1 MITDTRRDGARR
13 GRGESMNRNGFTL
26 IELLIVSV
34 IMGLV
39 ISIAIQRLANTKEKT
54 YLMTMKADLRNLVTA
69 EVVYSTD
76 SLRYTTLIGPGG
88 LEYQV
93 TTGNT
98 GPAIA
103 LTLDGF
109 TASMG
114 NTNTSKTCSIFI
126 GSTALPPATDEGVPA
141 CR

>member
-1 MITDTRRDGARR
+1 
-13 GRGESMNRNGFTL
+13 MNRNGFTL
-26 IELLIVSV
+26 IEMLIVSV
-34 IMGLV
+34 IVGLV
-39 ISIAIQRLANTKEKT
+39 VSIAIQRFANTKQKT

-88 LEYQV
+88 LQYRV
-93 TTGNT
+93 STGNT

-109 TASMG
+109 TASIG
-114 NTNTSKTCSIFI
+114 NTKTSKTCTIFI
-126 GSTALPPATDEGVPA
+126 GSTALPPATEEGVPA

>member
-1 MITDTRRDGARR
+1 MNTVTQCRDALR

-34 IMGLV
+34 VMGLLL
-39 ISIAIQRLANTKEKT
+39 SIAIQRFTNTKEKT

-76 SLRYTTLIGPGG
+76 SLRYTTLIGTGG
-88 LEYQV
+88 LEYRV

-103 LTLDGF
+103 LTQDGF

-114 NTNTSKTCSIFI
+114 NTNTTKTCTIFL
-126 GSTALPPATDEGVPA
+126 GSTALPPATEEGAPA

>member
-1 MITDTRRDGARR
+1 M
-13 GRGESMNRNGFTL
+13 
-26 IELLIVSV
+26 
-34 IMGLV
+34 
-39 ISIAIQRLANTKEKT
+39 
-54 YLMTMKADLRNLVTA
+54 
-69 EVVYSTD
+69 
-76 SLRYTTLIGPGG
+76 
-88 LEYQV
+88 

-114 NTNTSKTCSIFI
+114 NTNTSKTCSIFL
-126 GSTALPPATDEGVPA
+126 GSTLLPPATEEGVPV

>member
-1 MITDTRRDGARR
+1 MTTGT
-13 GRGESMNRNGFTL
+13 GCMNRNGFTL

-39 ISIAIQRLANTKEKT
+39 VSIAIQRLANSKEKT

-69 EVVYSTD
+69 EVLYSTD
-76 SLRYTTLIGPGG
+76 SLRYTTLIGTGG
-88 LEYQV
+88 LAYRV
-93 TTGNT
+93 STGNT

-103 LTLDGF
+103 LTRDGF
-109 TASMG
+109 TATVG
-114 NTNTSKTCSIFI
+114 NRNTSKTCSIFL
-126 GSTALPPATDEGVPA
+126 GTTALPPARHEGVPA

>member
-1 MITDTRRDGARR
+1 
-13 GRGESMNRNGFTL
+13 MNRNGFTL

-39 ISIAIQRLANTKEKT
+39 VSIAIQRFANSKEKT

-69 EVVYSTD
+69 EVLYSTD
-76 SLRYTTLIGPGG
+76 SLRYTTLIGTGG
-88 LEYQV
+88 LAYRV
-93 TTGNT
+93 STGNT

-103 LTLDGF
+103 LTQDGF
-109 TASMG
+109 TATVG
-114 NTNTSKTCSIFI
+114 NRNTSKTCSIFL
-126 GSTALPPATDEGVPA
+126 GTTALPPAREEGVPA

>member
-1 MITDTRRDGARR
+1 MTTVTRCRRDLR

-39 ISIAIQRLANTKEKT
+39 LSIAIQRFANTKEKT
-54 YLMTMKADLRNLVTA
+54 YLMTMKSDLRHLVTA

-76 SLRYTTLIGPGG
+76 SLRYTTLIGAGG
-88 LEYQV
+88 LEYRV
-93 TTGNT
+93 STGNT

-103 LTLDGF
+103 LTQDGF

-114 NTNTSKTCSIFI
+114 NTNTSKTCSIFL
-126 GSTALPPATDEGVPA
+126 GTTALPPATDEGVPA

>member
-1 MITDTRRDGARR
+1 MITVPQRHGAMR
-13 GRGESMNRNGFTL
+13 GQGESMNRNGFTL

-39 ISIAIQRLANTKEKT
+39 VSIAIQRFANTKEKT

-88 LEYQV
+88 LEYGV

-114 NTNTSKTCSIFI
+114 NTNTSKTCSIFL
-126 GSTALPPATDEGVPA
+126 GSTPLPPATEEGVPG